1 MENKKNGNNTIQNKN
16 SNTFEYIFKEIDN
29 DNKNKSNNIYLELYN
44 SQIKKHN
51 LERQQ
56 NWDKQIIFFEKNKQL
71 LKKKEELNQKKK
83 KEEEKKR
90 KKDEY
95 EQTKEFRQK
104 QMEGLY
110 LKFIKDNKQ
119 VNKYSNVKSK
129 YKENKNLILPKLEN
143 KKKIGIVPEYINKYK
158 KEEKEK
164 RESENLKKKIS
175 KLPKGTIIMTENE
188 YNIKLNLLEE
198 EKKNLMNELNNLP
211 IANKSNRIL
220 KRESEINNILND
232 IDNEIEKMKKKYLI
246 YILEK

>member
-1 MENKKNGNNTIQNKN
+1 
-16 SNTFEYIFKEIDN
+16 
-29 DNKNKSNNIYLELYN
+29 
-44 SQIKKHN
+44 
-51 LERQQ
+51 
-56 NWDKQIIFFEKNKQL
+56 
-71 LKKKEELNQKKK
+71 
-83 KEEEKKR
+83 
-90 KKDEY
+90 
-95 EQTKEFRQK
+95 
-104 QMEGLY
+104 MEGLY
-110 LKFIKDNKQ
+110 LKFIKDNKK

-188 YNIKLNLLEE
+188 YNLKLNLLEE

>member
-1 MENKKNGNNTIQNKN
+1 MDKKNGKNVIQNKKKI
-16 SNTFEYIFKEIDN
+16 NTFEYIFNEIDN
-29 DNKNKSNNIYLELYN
+29 DKNNKSNNIYLELYN

-56 NWDKQIIFFEKNKQL
+56 NWDKQKVFFEKNKHL

-129 YKENKNLILPKLEN
+129 YKGNKNLILTKLEN
-143 KKKIGIVPEYINKYK
+143 NKKIGKVPEYINKYK

-175 KLPKGTIIMTENE
+175 KLPKGTMTENE
-188 YNIKLNLLEE
+188 YNLKLNLLEE
-198 EKKNLMNELNNLP
+198 EKKT
-211 IANKSNRIL
+211 
-220 KRESEINNILND
+220 
-232 IDNEIEKMKKKYLI
+232 
-246 YILEK
+246 

>member
-1 MENKKNGNNTIQNKN
+1 
-16 SNTFEYIFKEIDN
+16 
-29 DNKNKSNNIYLELYN
+29 
-44 SQIKKHN
+44 
-51 LERQQ
+51 
-56 NWDKQIIFFEKNKQL
+56 
-71 LKKKEELNQKKK
+71 
-83 KEEEKKR
+83 
-90 KKDEY
+90 
-95 EQTKEFRQK
+95 
-104 QMEGLY
+104 MEGLY

-143 KKKIGIVPEYINKYK
+143 NKKIGIVPEYINKYK

-188 YNIKLNLLEE
+188 YNLKLNLLEE